1 MALWAQRILN
11 KSSVHSDPD
20 VYFILFTW
28 MVEARV
34 EWQMSI
40 PVLTISVV
48 WLKAIIF
55 IKLYGLHSLMKRC
68 KCIRREDTNKLNMYA
83 VAR

>member
-11 KSSVHSDPD
+11 RSSVHSDPD
-20 VYFILFTW
+20 VYFLLFTW

-48 WLKAIIF
+48 VEGHHFYKTVWT
-55 IKLYGLHSLMKRC
+55 SLTD
-68 KCIRREDTNKLNMYA
+68 EALQVY
-83 VAR
+83 